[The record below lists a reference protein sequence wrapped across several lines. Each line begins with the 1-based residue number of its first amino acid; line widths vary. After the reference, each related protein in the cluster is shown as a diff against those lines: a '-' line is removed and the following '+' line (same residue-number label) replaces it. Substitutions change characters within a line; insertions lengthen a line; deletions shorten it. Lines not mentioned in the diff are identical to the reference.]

1 MTLILEAGHS
11 SKRPNNVSN
20 FLMTQSVC
28 LHVRI
33 KSWNVL
39 MCISMCPHFLKFQA
53 FSYILENS
61 HWHFHFLC
69 RVGPFVGIF
78 FLGVPLAFY
87 FTLLVNMSPPT
98 CSRYKTRTKK
108 IRGLTGRRGRGRV
121 QQGCQ
126 GRAAR
131 TPGRN

>member
-11 SKRPNNVSN
+11 NKRPNNVSN

-78 FLGVPLAFY
+78 FLGVPLALCFHVEWDPLLAFFFLGIPLAVFY
-87 FTLLVNMSPPT
+87 VDWDCQIEENLCQSQKSYHQTLLF
-98 CSRYKTRTKK
+98 
-108 IRGLTGRRGRGRV
+108 LT
-121 QQGCQ
+121 
-126 GRAAR
+126 
-131 TPGRN
+131 